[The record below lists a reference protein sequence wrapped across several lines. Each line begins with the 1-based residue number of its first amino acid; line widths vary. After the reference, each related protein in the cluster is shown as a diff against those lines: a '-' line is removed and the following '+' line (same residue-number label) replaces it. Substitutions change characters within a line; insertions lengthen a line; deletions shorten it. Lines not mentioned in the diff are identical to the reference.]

1 MRKLLAVLFCA
12 ASLYGQILQTV
23 AATSLPVRYI
33 SQSAGSDSND
43 GLSEK
48 TAWQTLAKVNAATL
62 LAGNTVAQKTGDT
75 WRETLTPGQSGSA
88 GAPIT
93 FTSYGSGA
101 QPIISG
107 ANIITGWTSTTVSP
121 NLVAQPNVLSN
132 AYWTPTAISSFSG
145 PGTDPLGATTA
156 YGIVGTAANTTHEI
170 AHTTNITG
178 LSAATSYDMVV
189 YAKPGNQSWLFF
201 DVQFW
206 NGASF
211 LQTYQGWWNV
221 TAGTTGNVG
230 GSPSPA
236 ITITSAGGGWYQC
249 KLTITSPASTN
260 AAQLA
265 ILPASGNGSFS
276 YLGTG
281 TTTDMQVWGVA
292 LRPTAATSTT
302 VYYESLATQPISVF
316 YDSTFLTAAS
326 SAAALM
332 TGQYFYD
339 TVAGV
344 LYVFDNPS
352 GHTVTASQRGVVVD
366 LFQKSYITLS
376 SLKIE
381 KNNSSFQ
388 GGVQIDGQSTES
400 TGIVVQGCTIAY
412 TVGGIYVF
420 SANNVTL
427 RGNTVFG
434 DPSISVAGYTVN
446 QGSGNASQNLTV
458 SGGMVHDVQLG
469 LNSPVSGVTANF
481 NVATISGGT
490 WYNLQN
496 NGINANY
503 GTSVVI
509 DSNLVYNGGLSV
521 DDTAGIHTG
530 FCTNCTISNNV
541 VHDWHAPVTNINGS
555 GILVD
560 IGSSGNV
567 VKYNYS
573 YNNQTAGITITDAPN
588 TSIYNNT
595 LYNNGRD
602 AANTNGAGIWVG
614 GPSKTSTGI
623 IADNLV
629 QASAVDAN
637 SRVIYFATPTEF
649 SGFTFATNLWYLPGG
664 TNWGYNGASNFSSIA
679 TWNAQT
685 EVLSPDLNANPTLT
699 NPPTDVT
706 LQSGSPAIG
715 AGVFI
720 PGVST
725 ANPPN
730 IGAK

>member
-88 GAPIT
+88 
-93 FTSYGSGA
+93 
-101 QPIISG
+101 
-107 ANIITGWTSTTVSP
+107 
-121 NLVAQPNVLSN
+121 
-132 AYWTPTAISSFSG
+132 
-145 PGTDPLGATTA
+145 
-156 YGIVGTAANTTHEI
+156 
-170 AHTTNITG
+170 
-178 LSAATSYDMVV
+178 
-189 YAKPGNQSWLFF
+189 
-201 DVQFW
+201 
-206 NGASF
+206 
-211 LQTYQGWWNV
+211 
-221 TAGTTGNVG
+221 
-230 GSPSPA
+230 
-236 ITITSAGGGWYQC
+236 
-249 KLTITSPASTN
+249 
-260 AAQLA
+260 
-265 ILPASGNGSFS
+265 
-276 YLGTG
+276 
-281 TTTDMQVWGVA
+281 
-292 LRPTAATSTT
+292 
-302 VYYESLATQPISVF
+302 
-316 YDSTFLTAAS
+316 
-326 SAAALM
+326 
-332 TGQYFYD
+332 
-339 TVAGV
+339 
-344 LYVFDNPS
+344 
-352 GHTVTASQRGVVVD
+352 
-366 LFQKSYITLS
+366 
-376 SLKIE
+376 
-381 KNNSSFQ
+381 
-388 GGVQIDGQSTES
+388 
-400 TGIVVQGCTIAY
+400 
-412 TVGGIYVF
+412 
-420 SANNVTL
+420 
-427 RGNTVFG
+427 
-434 DPSISVAGYTVN
+434 
-446 QGSGNASQNLTV
+446 
-458 SGGMVHDVQLG
+458 
-469 LNSPVSGVTANF
+469 
-481 NVATISGGT
+481 GT